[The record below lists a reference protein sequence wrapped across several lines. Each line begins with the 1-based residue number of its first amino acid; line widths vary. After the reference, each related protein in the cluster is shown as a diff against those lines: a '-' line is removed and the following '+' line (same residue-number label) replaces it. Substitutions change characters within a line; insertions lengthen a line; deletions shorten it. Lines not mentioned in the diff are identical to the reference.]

1 FGSLIGQTGDISST
15 TNETF
20 ASSLPGGAQVK
31 SFSPTNMLVQS
42 SVGSTLVIGVF
53 PWVGTAQRLLPD
65 VSITF
70 HYPAY
75 DSPVLNA
82 SWLTTP
88 STPGAAQA
96 FALPLLVHNTEP
108 VHAANLHLT
117 LADSCVLLLNQTS
130 SNSLSSALASLPQ
143 TT

>member
-1 FGSLIGQTGDISST
+1 AAIAPAFVLNSTGVVVLHRKYLSFALAQDHTLIFGSLIGQTGDISST

-70 HYPAY
+70 HYP
-75 DSPVLNA
+75 
-82 SWLTTP
+82 LTT
-88 STPGAAQA
+88 
-96 FALPLLVHNTEP
+96 H
-108 VHAANLHLT
+108 
-117 LADSCVLLLNQTS
+117 
-130 SNSLSSALASLPQ
+130 LSSTHPG
-143 TT
+143 